1 MHSFMITHLEVPEND
16 AEAWDWIESLDESS
30 DQPDAITEPKLLA
43 LIDFLLTQ
51 FPENYPDEEWE
62 KCVWAEGPMYR
73 CGNDNV
79 LWVSVSGRLLDKG
92 VQKFL
97 VDSARS
103 FGLVSFNTESNEI
116 IRP

>member
-30 DQPDAITEPKLLA
+30 DQPDSITEPKLLA

-62 KCVWAEGPMYR
+62 NAFGQR
-73 CGNDNV
+73 
-79 LWVSVSGRLLDKG
+79 
-92 VQKFL
+92 VQCTGA
-97 VDSARS
+97 VTTAC
-103 FGLVSFNTESNEI
+103 FG
-116 IRP
+116 